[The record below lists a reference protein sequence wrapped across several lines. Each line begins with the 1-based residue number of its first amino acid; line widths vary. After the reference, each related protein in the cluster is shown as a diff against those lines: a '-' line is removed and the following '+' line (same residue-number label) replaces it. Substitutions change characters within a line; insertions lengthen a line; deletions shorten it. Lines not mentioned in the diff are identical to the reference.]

1 MHTRHNIGNVL
12 RKEFIKLN
20 EQTSIKPRLDLP
32 RKAAVLFLLAILFDF
47 LSLVGS
53 LRLNALASFFPSLV
67 LFAGYACVILALWQR
82 QKSRLLTIGFA
93 LLTLSCFFSRGFYF
107 LLPAAAY
114 FYVYAF
120 TYTLMAEKP
129 RTPIEKLSKF
139 RFIPTA
145 AFAIMIVINLAA
157 FHLPYSL
164 FSLLRNV
171 SELFALLLTTRWLQ
185 PRDEASDPFADP
197 VETGSFRDYLAGGG
211 KKQLIMS
218 LCAALILTVSLQT
231 LSSAR
236 IASLHSSS
244 NSSSGSG
251 SSSYSSGSGSS
262 SSGSSYSSGSGSSS
276 GSSDY
281 ETSDGYPTP
290 RPGES
295 TSDYIKRADPDLY
308 DSMQD
313 QYDVTTGGSS
323 SDYDT
328 DYDYATPKAGESASD
343 YIKRADPDLY
353 DSMQDR
359 YDAVTGK

>member
-276 GSSDY
+276 SGSSY

-313 QYDVTTGGSS
+313 QYDVATGGSS